1 MNKIDKRLH
10 FLLGKVKE
18 ECKKVKELSDYE
30 LKNKT
35 LEFKERLKNGE
46 TTDDL
51 LPEAFAVC
59 CEADYRVLG
68 MFPYDVQILGGI
80 ALHLCYLCEMNTGEG
95 KTLTATMPLYLNG
108 LTGKSSILVTAN
120 EYLAIRDAQ
129 EMGQV
134 YKFLGLSV
142 EAGVKRDTN
151 EKLDNDSKKDVY
163 AADIV
168 YTTHGSLGFD
178 YLLNN
183 LVQSK
188 EDRFMRDF
196 YYVIIDEADS
206 VLLDS
211 ASMPLVISGSPRV
224 QSNLYGI
231 TDFFVTTLVEDV
243 HYEIEDKKVWLTK
256 EGVEYVQRYFRIEN
270 LYGEENYDILRH
282 VVLALRA
289 HFLLEKDTDYV
300 VTDKGEVVLLDKSTG
315 RKMTGMKLR
324 GGSHQAIEE
333 KEHVE
338 LSDEQRSVASI
349 TYQNLFNLFPKMSG
363 MSGTIADG
371 KDELLEVYHKQVVV
385 IPPNKPLA
393 RIDLP
398 DQYFKTSEEQFDAV
412 IKETV
417 KRHKTGQP
425 VLLIA
430 SLISDTEMLS
440 KLLVQENI
448 EHSVLNANNAFWEAE
463 IIKEAGQKNVVTV
476 ATSMAGRGTDIR
488 LGPGVKELGGLCV
501 LGVGRMNNTRDERQ
515 SRGRAGRQGE
525 PGVSMF
531 YVSLEDDVCEILGD
545 DFMEK
550 YIEKDKYISKRR
562 IKKLVNKSQKIKEE
576 SSVFQRKNS
585 VDYDSV
591 MQRQKTIMYKI
602 RNDLLDGMNLDEDVL
617 KQIYVNN
624 INEFAKDHKKMDDFT
639 MYRYILDNLSYRLKN
654 ITTTSSSNKK
664 EYLKQYADL
673 AFSDK
678 KELLG
683 NRFSEYCRLC
693 TLKALD
699 DGWIEEVDYLQ
710 QLQAAISGRSTAQR
724 NLLYEYQREARL
736 SFRDMEKSIKKAMIR
751 NILLGEVSF
760 GKDNEMII
768 LYP

>member
-1 MNKIDKRLH
+1 MNKIDKKLH

-35 LEFKERLKNGE
+35 IEFKNRLSKGE

-68 MFPYDVQILGGI
+68 MFPFDVQILGGI
-80 ALHLCYLCEMNTGEG
+80 ALHLCYLAEMNTGEG

-120 EYLAIRDAQ
+120 EYLAIRDAE

-134 YKFLGLSV
+134 YEFLGLSV
-142 EAGVKRDTN
+142 KAGVTRDTN
-151 EKLDNDSKKDVY
+151 EHLNNDQKKEIY

-183 LVQSK
+183 LVHSK
-188 EDRFMRDF
+188 EDRFMREL

-231 TDFFVTTLVEDV
+231 TDFFVTTLVEDE
-243 HYEIEDKKVWLTK
+243 HYIVEDNKVWLTDK
-256 EGVEYVQRYFRIEN
+256 GIEYAQRYFRIEN
-270 LYGEENYDILRH
+270 LYSKENFDVLRH

-289 HFLLEKDTDYV
+289 HYLMDKDVDYV
-300 VTDKGEVVLLDKSTG
+300 VTDSGEIVLLDKSTG
-315 RKMTGMKLR
+315 RKMNGMKLR

-333 KEHVE
+333 KERLK
-338 LSDEQRSVASI
+338 LSQEQRSVASI

-385 IPPNKPLA
+385 IPPNKPMA
-393 RIDLP
+393 RKDLP
-398 DQYFKTSEEQFDAV
+398 DKYFKTSEEQFDAV
-412 IKETV
+412 IQETV
-417 KRHKTGQP
+417 RRHKTGQP

-463 IIKEAGQKNVVTV
+463 IIKEAGQRNVVTV

-488 LGPGVKELGGLCV
+488 LGSGVKELGGLCV
-501 LGVGRMNNTRDERQ
+501 LGIGRMNNTRDERQ
-515 SRGRAGRQGE
+515 ARGRAGRQGE
-525 PGVSMF
+525 PGVSIF
-531 YVSLEDDVCEILGD
+531 YTSLEDDVCEILGD
-545 DFMEK
+545 DFLEK
-550 YIEKDKYISKRR
+550 YIEKDKHISKRR
-562 IKKLVNKSQKIKEE
+562 IKKLINKSQKIKSE
-576 SSVFQRKNS
+576 SSVFQRKNA

-591 MQRQKTIMYKI
+591 MQRQRTIMYKT
-602 RNDLLDGMNLDEDVL
+602 RNDLLDGKSLDENYLLSICEDNIKDFVKSNKKL
-617 KQIYVNN
+617 DSYAVHRYV
-624 INEFAKDHKKMDDFT
+624 
-639 MYRYILDNLSYRLKN
+639 LDNLSYRLQEMDESTKN
-654 ITTTSSSNKK
+654 QKDYLIQYSKMAFNNKK
-664 EYLKQYADL
+664 K
-673 AFSDK
+673 S
-678 KELLG
+678 LG
-683 NRFSEYCRLC
+683 DRFSEYCRLC
-693 TLKALD
+693 TLRALD
-699 DGWIEEVDYLQ
+699 DGWVEEVDYLQ
-710 QLQAAISGRSTAQR
+710 QLQAAISGRSSAQR
-724 NLLYEYQREARL
+724 NLLFEYQREARI
-736 SFRDMEKSIKKAMIR
+736 SFEDMEKSIKKAMIR

>member
-35 LEFKERLKNGE
+35 NEFKRRLAEGE

-95 KTLTATMPLYLNG
+95 KTLTATMPMYLNG

-120 EYLAIRDAQ
+120 EYLAIRDAE

-142 EAGVKRDTN
+142 KAGVKRDTN

-163 AADIV
+163 DADIV
-168 YTTHGSLGFD
+168 YTTHGALGFD

-188 EDRFMRDF
+188 EDRFIRDF

-243 HYEIEDKKVWLTK
+243 HYELEDKKVWLTNK
-256 EGVEYVQRYFRIEN
+256 GIEYVQRYFRIEN
-270 LYGEENYDILRH
+270 LYSEENYDILRH

-300 VTDKGEVVLLDKSTG
+300 VTDKGEIVLLDKSTG
-315 RKMTGMKLR
+315 RKMNGMKLR

-333 KEHVE
+333 KEHLK
-338 LSDEQRSVASI
+338 LSQEQRSVASI

-363 MSGTIADG
+363 MSGTIKDG
-371 KDELLEVYHKQVVV
+371 KEELLEVYHKQVVV

-412 IKETV
+412 IQETV

-515 SRGRAGRQGE
+515 ARGRAGRQGE

-591 MQRQKTIMYKI
+591 MQRQKTIMYKT
-602 RNDLLDGMNLDEDVL
+602 RNDLLDGMSLDENVL

-624 INEFAKDHKKMDDFT
+624 INEFAKDHKKMDDKT
-639 MYRYILDNLSYRLKN
+639 MYRYILDNLAYRLKELSV
-654 ITTTSSSNKK
+654 SSANKK
-664 EYLKQYADL
+664 DYLKQYADM
-673 AFSDK
+673 AFKDK
-678 KELLG
+678 KQVLG

>member
-1 MNKIDKRLH
+1 MNKIDKKLH

-46 TTDDL
+46 TTDDI

-68 MFPYDVQILGGI
+68 MFPFDVQILGGI
-80 ALHLCYLCEMNTGEG
+80 ALHLCYLAEMNTGEG

-108 LTGKSSILVTAN
+108 LTGKSTILVTAN
-120 EYLAIRDAQ
+120 EYLAIRDAE

-134 YKFLGLSV
+134 YESLGLSV
-142 EAGVKRDTN
+142 KAGVTRDTN
-151 EKLDNDSKKDVY
+151 EKLDNDQKKEIY

-183 LVQSK
+183 LVHSK
-188 EDRFMRDF
+188 EDRFMREL

-231 TDFFVTTLVEDV
+231 TDFFVTTLVEDE
-243 HYEIEDKKVWLTK
+243 HYIVEDNKVWLTDK
-256 EGVEYVQRYFRIEN
+256 GIEYAQRYFRIEN
-270 LYGEENYDILRH
+270 LYSKENFDVLRH

-289 HFLLEKDTDYV
+289 HYLMDKDVDYV
-300 VTDKGEVVLLDKSTG
+300 VTDSGEIVLLDKSTG
-315 RKMTGMKLR
+315 RKMNGMKLR

-333 KEHVE
+333 KERLK
-338 LSDEQRSVASI
+338 LSQEQRSVASI

-385 IPPNKPLA
+385 IPPNKPMA
-393 RIDLP
+393 RKDLP
-398 DQYFKTSEEQFDAV
+398 DKYFKTSEEQFDAV

-417 KRHKTGQP
+417 KRHNTGQP

-488 LGPGVKELGGLCV
+488 LGSGVKELGGLCV
-501 LGVGRMNNTRDERQ
+501 LGIGRMNNTRDERQ
-515 SRGRAGRQGE
+515 ARGRAGRQGE
-525 PGVSMF
+525 PGVSIF
-531 YVSLEDDVCEILGD
+531 YTSLEDDVCEILGD
-545 DFMEK
+545 DFLEK
-550 YIEKDKYISKRR
+550 YIEKDKHISKRR
-562 IKKLVNKSQKIKEE
+562 IKKLINKSQKIKSE
-576 SSVFQRKNS
+576 SSVFQRKNA

-591 MQRQKTIMYKI
+591 MQRQRTIMYKT
-602 RNDLLDGMNLDEDVL
+602 RNDLLDGKSLDENYLLSICEDNIKNFVKSNKKL
-617 KQIYVNN
+617 DSYAVHRYV
-624 INEFAKDHKKMDDFT
+624 
-639 MYRYILDNLSYRLKN
+639 LDNLSYRLQEMDESTKN
-654 ITTTSSSNKK
+654 QKDYLIQYSKMAFNTKK
-664 EYLKQYADL
+664 K
-673 AFSDK
+673 S
-678 KELLG
+678 LG
-683 NRFSEYCRLC
+683 DRFSEYCRLC
-693 TLKALD
+693 TLRALD
-699 DGWIEEVDYLQ
+699 DGWVEEVDYLQ
-710 QLQAAISGRSTAQR
+710 QLQAAISGRSSAQR
-724 NLLYEYQREARL
+724 NLLFEYQREARI
-736 SFRDMEKSIKKAMIR
+736 SFEDMEKSIKKAMIR

>member
-1 MNKIDKRLH
+1 MNKIDKKLH

-18 ECKKVKELSDYE
+18 ECKKVKNLSDYE
-30 LKNKT
+30 LQNKT
-35 LEFKERLKNGE
+35 VEFKERLKNGG
-46 TTDDL
+46 TTEDI

-68 MFPYDVQILGGI
+68 MFPFDVQILGGI
-80 ALHLCYLCEMNTGEG
+80 ALHLCFLAEMNTGEG

-108 LTGKSSILVTAN
+108 LTGKSTILVTAN

-134 YKFLGLSV
+134 YEFLGLSV
-142 EAGVKRDTN
+142 KAGVTRDTN
-151 EKLDNDSKKDVY
+151 EHLNNDQKKEIY

-183 LVQSK
+183 LVHSK
-188 EDRFMRDF
+188 EDRFMREL

-231 TDFFVTTLVEDV
+231 TDFFVTTLVEDE
-243 HYEIEDKKVWLTK
+243 HYIVEDNKVWLTDK
-256 EGVEYVQRYFRIEN
+256 GIEYAQRYFRIEN
-270 LYGEENYDILRH
+270 LYSKENFDVLRH

-289 HFLLEKDTDYV
+289 HYLMDKDVDYV
-300 VTDKGEVVLLDKSTG
+300 VTDEGEIVLLDKSTG
-315 RKMTGMKLR
+315 RKMNGMKLR

-333 KEHVE
+333 KERLK
-338 LSDEQRSVASI
+338 LSQEQRSVASI

-371 KDELLEVYHKQVVV
+371 KDELLEVYNKRVVV
-385 IPPNKPLA
+385 IPPRKPLA
-393 RIDLP
+393 RKDLP

-412 IKETV
+412 IQETV
-417 KRHKTGQP
+417 RRHKTGQP

-463 IIKEAGQKNVVTV
+463 IIKEAGQRNVVTV
-476 ATSMAGRGTDIR
+476 ATSMAGRGTDIH

-515 SRGRAGRQGE
+515 ARGRAGRQGE
-525 PGVSMF
+525 PGVSIF
-531 YVSLEDDVCEILGD
+531 YTSLEDDVCEILGD
-545 DFMEK
+545 EFLEK
-550 YIEKDKYISKRR
+550 YVEKDKHISKHR
-562 IKKLVNKSQKIKEE
+562 IKKLINKSQKIKSE
-576 SSVFQRKNS
+576 SSVFQRKNA

-591 MQRQKTIMYKI
+591 MQRQRTIMYKT
-602 RNDLLDGMNLDEDVL
+602 RNDLLDGKSLDENYLLSICEDNIKDFVKL
-617 KQIYVNN
+617 NKKLDSYGVHRYV
-624 INEFAKDHKKMDDFT
+624 
-639 MYRYILDNLSYRLKN
+639 LDNLSYRLQEMDESAKN
-654 ITTTSSSNKK
+654 QK
-664 EYLKQYADL
+664 EYLIQYSKM
-673 AFSDK
+673 AFNNK
-678 KELLG
+678 KKSLG
-683 NRFSEYCRLC
+683 DRFSEYCRLC

-710 QLQAAISGRSTAQR
+710 QLQAAISGRSSAQR
-724 NLLYEYQREARL
+724 NLLFEYQREARI
-736 SFRDMEKSIKKAMIR
+736 SFEDMEKSIKKDMIR

>member
-1 MNKIDKRLH
+1 MNKIDKKLH

-18 ECKKVKELSDYE
+18 ECKKVKNLSDYE
-30 LKNKT
+30 LQNKT
-35 LEFKERLKNGE
+35 VEFKERLKNGE
-46 TTDDL
+46 TTDDI

-68 MFPYDVQILGGI
+68 MFPFDVQILGGI
-80 ALHLCYLCEMNTGEG
+80 ALHLCYLAEMNTGEG

-108 LTGKSSILVTAN
+108 LTGKSTILVTAN
-120 EYLAIRDAQ
+120 EYLAIRDAE

-134 YKFLGLSV
+134 YEFLGLSV
-142 EAGVKRDTN
+142 KAGVTRDTN
-151 EKLDNDSKKDVY
+151 EKLDNDQKKEIY

-183 LVQSK
+183 LVHSK
-188 EDRFMRDF
+188 EERFMREL

-231 TDFFVTTLVEDV
+231 TDFFVTTLVEDE
-243 HYEIEDKKVWLTK
+243 HYIVEDNKVWLTDK
-256 EGVEYVQRYFRIEN
+256 GIEYAQRYFRIEN
-270 LYGEENYDILRH
+270 LYSKENFDVLRH

-289 HFLLEKDTDYV
+289 HYLMDKDVDYV
-300 VTDKGEVVLLDKSTG
+300 VTDSGEIVLLDKSTG
-315 RKMTGMKLR
+315 RKMNGMKLR

-333 KEHVE
+333 KERLK
-338 LSDEQRSVASI
+338 LSQEQRSVASI

-371 KDELLEVYHKQVVV
+371 KDELLEVYNKRVV
-385 IPPNKPLA
+385 IIPPRKPLA
-393 RIDLP
+393 RKDLP
-398 DQYFKTSEEQFDAV
+398 DKYFKTSEEQFDAV

-417 KRHKTGQP
+417 KRHNTGQP

-463 IIKEAGQKNVVTV
+463 IIKEAGQRNVVTV

-488 LGPGVKELGGLCV
+488 LGSGVKELGGLCV
-501 LGVGRMNNTRDERQ
+501 LGIGRMNNTRDERQ
-515 SRGRAGRQGE
+515 ARGRAGRQGE
-525 PGVSMF
+525 PGVSIF
-531 YVSLEDDVCEILGD
+531 YTSLEDDVCEILGD
-545 DFMEK
+545 DFLEK
-550 YIEKDKYISKRR
+550 YVEKDKYISKRR
-562 IKKLVNKSQKIKEE
+562 IKKLINKSQKIKSE
-576 SSVFQRKNS
+576 SSVFQRKNA

-591 MQRQKTIMYKI
+591 MQRQRTIMYKT
-602 RNDLLDGMNLDEDVL
+602 RNDLLDGKSLDENYLLSICEDNIKDFVKSNKKL
-617 KQIYVNN
+617 DSYGVHRYV
-624 INEFAKDHKKMDDFT
+624 
-639 MYRYILDNLSYRLKN
+639 LDNLSYRLQEMNESTKN
-654 ITTTSSSNKK
+654 QK
-664 EYLKQYADL
+664 EYLIQYSKM
-673 AFSDK
+673 AFMNK
-678 KELLG
+678 KKVIG
-683 NRFSEYCRLC
+683 DRFSEYCRLC

-710 QLQAAISGRSTAQR
+710 QLQAAISGRSSAQR
-724 NLLYEYQREARL
+724 NLLFEYQREARI
-736 SFRDMEKSIKKAMIR
+736 SFEDMEKSIKKAMIR

>member
-95 KTLTATMPLYLNG
+95 KTLTATMPMYLNG

-120 EYLAIRDAQ
+120 EYLAIRDAE

-163 AADIV
+163 NADIV

-363 MSGTIADG
+363 MSGTIKDG

-515 SRGRAGRQGE
+515 ARGRAGRQGE
-525 PGVSMF
+525 PGISMF
-531 YVSLEDDVCEILGD
+531 YVSLEDDVCEILGE
-545 DFMEK
+545 DFLDK

-591 MQRQKTIMYKI
+591 MQRQKTIMYKT
-602 RNDLLDGMNLDEDVL
+602 RNDLLDGMSLDENVL

-624 INEFAKDHKKMDDFT
+624 INEFAKDHKKMDDKT
-639 MYRYILDNLSYRLKN
+639 MYRYILDNLSYRLKELSV
-654 ITTTSSSNKK
+654 SSANKK
-664 EYLKQYADL
+664 DYLKQYADM
-673 AFSDK
+673 AFKDK
-678 KELLG
+678 KQVLG

>member
-18 ECKKVKELSDYE
+18 ECKKVKNLSDYE

-35 LEFKERLKNGE
+35 NEFKRRLSAGE
-46 TTDDL
+46 TTEDI

-95 KTLTATMPLYLNG
+95 KTLTATMSLYLNG

-120 EYLAIRDAQ
+120 EYLAIRDAE

-134 YKFLGLSV
+134 YEFLGLSV
-142 EAGVKRDTN
+142 KAGVTRDTN
-151 EKLDNDSKKDVY
+151 EHLNNDQKKEIY

-183 LVQSK
+183 LVHSK
-188 EDRFMRDF
+188 EDRFMREL

-231 TDFFVTTLVEDV
+231 TDFFVTTLVEDE
-243 HYEIEDKKVWLTK
+243 HYIVEDNKVWLTDK
-256 EGVEYVQRYFRIEN
+256 GIEYAQRYFRIEN
-270 LYGEENYDILRH
+270 LYSKENFDVLRH

-289 HFLLEKDTDYV
+289 HYLMDKDVDYV
-300 VTDKGEVVLLDKSTG
+300 VTDSGEIVLLDKSTG
-315 RKMTGMKLR
+315 RKMNGMKLR

-333 KEHVE
+333 KERLK
-338 LSDEQRSVASI
+338 LSQEQRSVASI

-385 IPPNKPLA
+385 IPPNKPMA
-393 RIDLP
+393 RKDLP
-398 DQYFKTSEEQFDAV
+398 DKYFKTSEEQFDAV

-417 KRHKTGQP
+417 KRHNTGQP

-488 LGPGVKELGGLCV
+488 LGSGVKELGGLCV
-501 LGVGRMNNTRDERQ
+501 LGIGRMNNTRDERQ
-515 SRGRAGRQGE
+515 ARGRAGRQGE
-525 PGVSMF
+525 PGVSIF
-531 YVSLEDDVCEILGD
+531 YTSLEDDVCEILGD
-545 DFMEK
+545 DFLEK
-550 YIEKDKYISKRR
+550 YIEKDKHISKRR
-562 IKKLVNKSQKIKEE
+562 IKKLINKSQNIKSE
-576 SSVFQRKNS
+576 SSVFQRKNA

-591 MQRQKTIMYKI
+591 MQRQRTIMYKT
-602 RNDLLDGMNLDEDVL
+602 RNDLLDGKSLDENYLLSICED
-617 KQIYVNN
+617 N
-624 INEFAKDHKKMDDFT
+624 IKDFVKSNKKLDS
-639 MYRYILDNLSYRLKN
+639 YAVHRYALDNLSYRLQEMDESTKN
-654 ITTTSSSNKK
+654 QKDYLIQYSKMAFNNKK
-664 EYLKQYADL
+664 KSIGD
-673 AFSDK
+673 
-678 KELLG
+678 
-683 NRFSEYCRLC
+683 RFSEYCRLC
-693 TLKALD
+693 TLRALD
-699 DGWIEEVDYLQ
+699 DGWVEEVDYLQ
-710 QLQAAISGRSTAQR
+710 QLQAAISGRSSAQR
-724 NLLYEYQREARL
+724 NLLFEYQREARI
-736 SFRDMEKSIKKAMIR
+736 SFEDMEKSIKKAMIR

>member
-1 MNKIDKRLH
+1 MNKIDKKLH

-18 ECKKVKELSDYE
+18 ECKKIKNLSDYE

-35 LEFKERLKNGE
+35 NEFKRRLADGE
-46 TTDDL
+46 TTEDI

-80 ALHLCYLCEMNTGEG
+80 ALHLCYLAEMNTGEG

-108 LTGKSSILVTAN
+108 LTGKSTILVTAN
-120 EYLAIRDAQ
+120 EYLAIRDAE

-134 YKFLGLSV
+134 YEFLGLSV
-142 EAGVKRDTN
+142 KAGVTRDTN
-151 EKLDNDSKKDVY
+151 EHLNNDQKKEIY

-183 LVQSK
+183 LVHSK
-188 EDRFMRDF
+188 EDRFMREL

-231 TDFFVTTLVEDV
+231 TDFFVTTLVEDE
-243 HYEIEDKKVWLTK
+243 HYIVEDNKVWLTDK
-256 EGVEYVQRYFRIEN
+256 GIEYAQRYFRIEN
-270 LYGEENYDILRH
+270 LYSKENFDVLRH

-289 HFLLEKDTDYV
+289 HYLMDKDVDYV
-300 VTDKGEVVLLDKSTG
+300 VTDSGEIVLLDKSTG
-315 RKMTGMKLR
+315 RKMNGMKLR

-333 KEHVE
+333 KERLK
-338 LSDEQRSVASI
+338 LSQEQRSVASI

-385 IPPNKPLA
+385 IPPNKPMA
-393 RIDLP
+393 RKNLP
-398 DQYFKTSEEQFDAV
+398 DKYFKTSEEQFDAV

-417 KRHKTGQP
+417 KRHNTGQP

-488 LGPGVKELGGLCV
+488 LGSGVKELGGLCV
-501 LGVGRMNNTRDERQ
+501 LGIGRMNNTRDERQ
-515 SRGRAGRQGE
+515 ARGRAGRQGE
-525 PGVSMF
+525 PGVSIF
-531 YVSLEDDVCEILGD
+531 YTSLEDDVCEILGD
-545 DFMEK
+545 DFLEK
-550 YIEKDKYISKRR
+550 YIEKDKHISKRR
-562 IKKLVNKSQKIKEE
+562 IKKLINKSQKIKSE
-576 SSVFQRKNS
+576 SSVFQRKNA

-591 MQRQKTIMYKI
+591 MQRQRTIMYKT
-602 RNDLLDGMNLDEDVL
+602 RNDLLDGKSLDENFLLSICEDNIKDFMKSNKKLDSYGVHR
-617 KQIYVNN
+617 YV
-624 INEFAKDHKKMDDFT
+624 
-639 MYRYILDNLSYRLKN
+639 LDNLSYRLQEMDESTKN
-654 ITTTSSSNKK
+654 QKDYLIQYSKMAFNNKK
-664 EYLKQYADL
+664 K
-673 AFSDK
+673 S
-678 KELLG
+678 LG
-683 NRFSEYCRLC
+683 DRFSEYCRLC

-710 QLQAAISGRSTAQR
+710 QLQAAISGRSSAQR
-724 NLLYEYQREARL
+724 NLLFEYQREARI
-736 SFRDMEKSIKKAMIR
+736 SFEDMEKSIKKAMIR

>member
-1 MNKIDKRLH
+1 MNKIDKKLH
-10 FLLGKVKE
+10 FFLGKVKE
-18 ECKKVKELSDYE
+18 ECKKIKNLSDYE

-35 LEFKERLKNGE
+35 NEFKRRLSAGE
-46 TTDDL
+46 TTEDI

-68 MFPYDVQILGGI
+68 MFPFDVQILGGI
-80 ALHLCYLCEMNTGEG
+80 ALHLCYLAEMNTGEG

-120 EYLAIRDAQ
+120 EYLAIRDAE
-129 EMGQV
+129 EMGKV
-134 YKFLGLSV
+134 YEFLGLSV
-142 EAGVKRDTN
+142 KAGVTRDTN
-151 EKLDNDSKKDVY
+151 EHLNNDQKKEIY

-183 LVQSK
+183 LVHSK
-188 EDRFMRDF
+188 EDRFMREL

-231 TDFFVTTLVEDV
+231 TDFFVTTLVEDE
-243 HYEIEDKKVWLTK
+243 HYIVEDNKGWLTDK
-256 EGVEYVQRYFRIEN
+256 GIEYAQRYFRIEN
-270 LYGEENYDILRH
+270 LYSKENFDVLRH

-289 HFLLEKDTDYV
+289 HYLMDKDVDYV
-300 VTDKGEVVLLDKSTG
+300 VTDSGEIVLLDKSTG
-315 RKMTGMKLR
+315 RKMNGMKLR

-333 KEHVE
+333 KERLK
-338 LSDEQRSVASI
+338 LSQEQRSVASI

-385 IPPNKPLA
+385 IPPNKPMA
-393 RIDLP
+393 RKDLP
-398 DQYFKTSEEQFDAV
+398 DKYFKTSEEQFDAV

-488 LGPGVKELGGLCV
+488 LGSGVKELGGLCV
-501 LGVGRMNNTRDERQ
+501 LGIGRMNNTRDERQ
-515 SRGRAGRQGE
+515 ARGRAGRQGE
-525 PGVSMF
+525 PGVSIF
-531 YVSLEDDVCEILGD
+531 YTSLEDDVCEILGD
-545 DFMEK
+545 DFLEK
-550 YIEKDKYISKRR
+550 YIEKDKHISKRR
-562 IKKLVNKSQKIKEE
+562 IKKLINKSQKIKSE
-576 SSVFQRKNS
+576 SSVFQRKNA

-591 MQRQKTIMYKI
+591 MQRQRTIMYKT
-602 RNDLLDGMNLDEDVL
+602 RNDLLDGKSLDENYLLSICEDNIKDFVKSNKKL
-617 KQIYVNN
+617 DSYGVHRYV
-624 INEFAKDHKKMDDFT
+624 
-639 MYRYILDNLSYRLKN
+639 LDNLSYRLQEMDESTKN
-654 ITTTSSSNKK
+654 QKDYLIQYSKMAFNNKK
-664 EYLKQYADL
+664 KSIGD
-673 AFSDK
+673 
-678 KELLG
+678 
-683 NRFSEYCRLC
+683 RFSEYCRLC
-693 TLKALD
+693 TLRALD
-699 DGWIEEVDYLQ
+699 DGWVEEVDYLQ
-710 QLQAAISGRSTAQR
+710 QLQAAISGRSSAQR
-724 NLLYEYQREARL
+724 NLLFEYQREARI
-736 SFRDMEKSIKKAMIR
+736 SFEDMEKSIKKAMIR

>member
-1 MNKIDKRLH
+1 MNKIDKKLH
-10 FLLGKVKE
+10 FLLDKVKE
-18 ECKKVKELSDYE
+18 ECKKVKNLSDYE

-35 LEFKERLKNGE
+35 VEFKERLKNGE
-46 TTDDL
+46 TTDDI

-80 ALHLCYLCEMNTGEG
+80 ALHLCYLAEMNTGEG

-120 EYLAIRDAQ
+120 EYLAIRDAE

-134 YKFLGLSV
+134 YEFLGLSV
-142 EAGVKRDTN
+142 KAGVTRDTN
-151 EKLDNDSKKDVY
+151 EHLNNDQKKEIY

-183 LVQSK
+183 LVHSK
-188 EDRFMRDF
+188 EDRFMREL

-231 TDFFVTTLVEDV
+231 TDFFVTTLVEDE
-243 HYEIEDKKVWLTK
+243 HYIVEDNKVWLTDK
-256 EGVEYVQRYFRIEN
+256 GIEYAQRYFRIEN
-270 LYGEENYDILRH
+270 LYSKENFDVLRH

-289 HFLLEKDTDYV
+289 HYLMDKDVDYV
-300 VTDKGEVVLLDKSTG
+300 VTDSGEIVLLDKSTG
-315 RKMTGMKLR
+315 RKMNGMKLR

-333 KEHVE
+333 KERLK
-338 LSDEQRSVASI
+338 LSQEQRSVASI

-385 IPPNKPLA
+385 IPPNKPMA
-393 RIDLP
+393 RKDLP
-398 DQYFKTSEEQFDAV
+398 DKYFKTSEEQFDAV

-476 ATSMAGRGTDIR
+476 ATSMAGRGTDIC
-488 LGPGVKELGGLCV
+488 LGSGVKELGGLCV
-501 LGVGRMNNTRDERQ
+501 LGIGRMNNTRDERQ
-515 SRGRAGRQGE
+515 ARGRAGRQGE
-525 PGVSMF
+525 PGVSIF
-531 YVSLEDDVCEILGD
+531 YTSLEDDVCEILGD
-545 DFMEK
+545 DFLEK
-550 YIEKDKYISKRR
+550 YIEKDKHISKRR
-562 IKKLVNKSQKIKEE
+562 IKKLINKSQKIKSE
-576 SSVFQRKNS
+576 SSVFQRKNA

-591 MQRQKTIMYKI
+591 MQRQRTIMYKT
-602 RNDLLDGMNLDEDVL
+602 RNDLLDGKSLDENYLLSICEDNIKDFVKSNKKL
-617 KQIYVNN
+617 DSYGVHRYV
-624 INEFAKDHKKMDDFT
+624 
-639 MYRYILDNLSYRLKN
+639 LDNLSYRLQEMDESTKN
-654 ITTTSSSNKK
+654 QKDYLIQYSKMAFNTKK
-664 EYLKQYADL
+664 K
-673 AFSDK
+673 S
-678 KELLG
+678 LG
-683 NRFSEYCRLC
+683 DRFSEYCRLC
-693 TLKALD
+693 TLRALD
-699 DGWIEEVDYLQ
+699 DGWVEEVDYLQ
-710 QLQAAISGRSTAQR
+710 QLQAAISGRSSAQR
-724 NLLYEYQREARL
+724 NLLFEYQREARI
-736 SFRDMEKSIKKAMIR
+736 SFEDMEKSIKKAMIR

>member
-18 ECKKVKELSDYE
+18 ECTKVKELSDYE

-35 LEFKERLKNGE
+35 NEFKRRLAEGE

-95 KTLTATMPLYLNG
+95 KSLTATMPLYLNG

-120 EYLAIRDAQ
+120 EYLAIRDAE

-134 YKFLGLSV
+134 YEFLGLSV
-142 EAGVKRDTN
+142 KAGVTRDTN
-151 EKLDNDSKKDVY
+151 EHLNNDQKKEIY

-183 LVQSK
+183 LVHSK
-188 EDRFMRDF
+188 EDRFMREL

-231 TDFFVTTLVEDV
+231 TDFFVTTLVEDE
-243 HYEIEDKKVWLTK
+243 HYIVEDNKVWLTDK
-256 EGVEYVQRYFRIEN
+256 GIEYAQRYFRIEN
-270 LYGEENYDILRH
+270 LYSKENFDVLRH

-289 HFLLEKDTDYV
+289 HYLMDKDVDYV
-300 VTDKGEVVLLDKSTG
+300 VTDSGEIVLLDKSTG
-315 RKMTGMKLR
+315 RKMNGMKLR

-333 KEHVE
+333 KERLK
-338 LSDEQRSVASI
+338 LSQEQRSVASI

-385 IPPNKPLA
+385 IPPNKPMA
-393 RIDLP
+393 RKDLP
-398 DQYFKTSEEQFDAV
+398 DKYFKTSEEQFDAV

-417 KRHKTGQP
+417 KRHNTGQP

-488 LGPGVKELGGLCV
+488 LGSGVKELGGLCV
-501 LGVGRMNNTRDERQ
+501 LGIGRMNNTRDERQ
-515 SRGRAGRQGE
+515 ARGRAGRQGE
-525 PGVSMF
+525 PGVSIF
-531 YVSLEDDVCEILGD
+531 YTSLEDDVCEILGD
-545 DFMEK
+545 DFLEK
-550 YIEKDKYISKRR
+550 YIEKDKHISKRR
-562 IKKLVNKSQKIKEE
+562 IKKLINKSQKIKSE
-576 SSVFQRKNS
+576 SSVFQRKNA

-591 MQRQKTIMYKI
+591 MQRQRTIMYKT
-602 RNDLLDGMNLDEDVL
+602 RNDLLDGKSLDENYLLSICEDNIKDFVKSNKKL
-617 KQIYVNN
+617 DSYAVHRYV
-624 INEFAKDHKKMDDFT
+624 
-639 MYRYILDNLSYRLKN
+639 LDNLSYRLQEMDESTKN
-654 ITTTSSSNKK
+654 QKDYLIQYSKMAFNNKK
-664 EYLKQYADL
+664 KSIGD
-673 AFSDK
+673 
-678 KELLG
+678 
-683 NRFSEYCRLC
+683 RFSEYCRLC
-693 TLKALD
+693 TLRALD

-710 QLQAAISGRSTAQR
+710 QLQAAISGRSSAQR
-724 NLLYEYQREARL
+724 NLLFEYQREARI
-736 SFRDMEKSIKKAMIR
+736 SFEDMEKSIKKAMIR

>member
-35 LEFKERLKNGE
+35 LEFKERLHNGE

-120 EYLAIRDAQ
+120 EYLAIRDAE

-300 VTDKGEVVLLDKSTG
+300 VTDNGEVVLLDRSTG
-315 RKMTGMKLR
+315 RKMTGMNLR

-333 KEHVE
+333 KEHLK
-338 LSDEQRSVASI
+338 LSQEQRSVASI

-501 LGVGRMNNTRDERQ
+501 LGIGRMNNTRDERQ
-515 SRGRAGRQGE
+515 ARGRAGRQGE
-525 PGVSMF
+525 PGVSIF
-531 YVSLEDDVCEILGD
+531 YTSLEDDVCEILGE
-545 DFMEK
+545 DFLDK
-550 YIEKDKYISKRR
+550 YIEKDKYISKRK

-591 MQRQKTIMYKI
+591 MQRQKTIMYKT
-602 RNDLLDGMNLDEDVL
+602 RNDLLDGMSLDENVL

-624 INEFAKDHKKMDDFT
+624 INEFTKDHKKMDDKT
-639 MYRYILDNLSYRLKN
+639 MYRYILDNLSYRLKELS
-654 ITTTSSSNKK
+654 ISSANKK
-664 EYLKQYADL
+664 DYLKQYADM
-673 AFSDK
+673 AFKDK
-678 KELLG
+678 KQVLG

>member
-18 ECKKVKELSDYE
+18 ECTKVKELSDYE

-35 LEFKERLKNGE
+35 NEFKRRLSAGE
-46 TTDDL
+46 TTEDI

-68 MFPYDVQILGGI
+68 MFPFDVQILGGI
-80 ALHLCYLCEMNTGEG
+80 ALHLCYLAEMNTGEG

-108 LTGKSSILVTAN
+108 LTGKSTILVTAN

-134 YKFLGLSV
+134 YEFLGLSV
-142 EAGVKRDTN
+142 KAGVTRDTN
-151 EKLDNDSKKDVY
+151 EHLNNDQKKEIY

-183 LVQSK
+183 LVHSK
-188 EDRFMRDF
+188 EDRFMREL

-231 TDFFVTTLVEDV
+231 TDFFVTTLVEDE
-243 HYEIEDKKVWLTK
+243 HYIVEDNKVWLTDK
-256 EGVEYVQRYFRIEN
+256 GIEYAQRYFRIEN
-270 LYGEENYDILRH
+270 LYSKENFDVLRH

-289 HFLLEKDTDYV
+289 HYLMDKDVDYV
-300 VTDKGEVVLLDKSTG
+300 VTDSGEIVLLDKSTG
-315 RKMTGMKLR
+315 RKMNGMKLR

-333 KEHVE
+333 KERLK
-338 LSDEQRSVASI
+338 LSQEQRSVASI

-385 IPPNKPLA
+385 IPPNKPMA
-393 RIDLP
+393 RKDLP
-398 DQYFKTSEEQFDAV
+398 DKYFKTSEEQFDAV

-488 LGPGVKELGGLCV
+488 LGSGVKELGGLCV
-501 LGVGRMNNTRDERQ
+501 LGIGRMNNTRDERQ
-515 SRGRAGRQGE
+515 ARGRAGRQGE
-525 PGVSMF
+525 PGVSIF
-531 YVSLEDDVCEILGD
+531 YTSLEDDVCEILGD
-545 DFMEK
+545 DFLEK
-550 YIEKDKYISKRR
+550 YIEKDKHLSKRR
-562 IKKLVNKSQKIKEE
+562 IKKLINKSQKIKSE
-576 SSVFQRKNS
+576 SSVFQRKNA

-591 MQRQKTIMYKI
+591 MQRQRTIMYKT
-602 RNDLLDGMNLDEDVL
+602 RNDLLDGKSLDENYLLSICEDNIKDFVKSNKKL
-617 KQIYVNN
+617 DSYAVHRYV
-624 INEFAKDHKKMDDFT
+624 
-639 MYRYILDNLSYRLKN
+639 LDNLSYRLQEMDESTKN
-654 ITTTSSSNKK
+654 QKDYLIQYSKMAFNTKK
-664 EYLKQYADL
+664 K
-673 AFSDK
+673 S
-678 KELLG
+678 LG
-683 NRFSEYCRLC
+683 DRFSEYCRLC
-693 TLKALD
+693 TLRALD
-699 DGWIEEVDYLQ
+699 DGWVEEVDYLQ
-710 QLQAAISGRSTAQR
+710 QLQAAISGRSSAQR
-724 NLLYEYQREARL
+724 NLLFEYQREARI
-736 SFRDMEKSIKKAMIR
+736 SFEDMEKSIKKAMIR

>member
-1 MNKIDKRLH
+1 MNKIDKKLH

-46 TTDDL
+46 TTDDI

-80 ALHLCYLCEMNTGEG
+80 ALHLCYLAEMNTGEG

-120 EYLAIRDAQ
+120 EYLAIRDAE
-129 EMGQV
+129 EMGKV
-134 YKFLGLSV
+134 YEFLGLSV
-142 EAGVKRDTN
+142 KAGVTRDTN
-151 EKLDNDSKKDVY
+151 EHLNNDQKKEIY

-183 LVQSK
+183 LVHSK
-188 EDRFMRDF
+188 EDRFMREL

-231 TDFFVTTLVEDV
+231 TDFFVTTLVEDE
-243 HYEIEDKKVWLTK
+243 HYIVEDNKVWLTDK
-256 EGVEYVQRYFRIEN
+256 GIEYAQRYFRIEN
-270 LYGEENYDILRH
+270 LYSKENFDVLRH

-289 HFLLEKDTDYV
+289 HYLMDKDVDYV
-300 VTDKGEVVLLDKSTG
+300 VTDSGEIVLLDKSTG
-315 RKMTGMKLR
+315 RKMNGMKLR

-333 KEHVE
+333 KERLK
-338 LSDEQRSVASI
+338 LSQEQRSVASI

-412 IKETV
+412 IQETV

-488 LGPGVKELGGLCV
+488 LGSGVKELGGLCV
-501 LGVGRMNNTRDERQ
+501 LGIGRMNNTRDERQ
-515 SRGRAGRQGE
+515 ARGRAGRQGE
-525 PGVSMF
+525 PGVSIF
-531 YVSLEDDVCEILGD
+531 YTSLEDDVCEILGD
-545 DFMEK
+545 DFLEK
-550 YIEKDKYISKRR
+550 YIEKDKHISKRR
-562 IKKLVNKSQKIKEE
+562 IKKLINKSQKIKSE
-576 SSVFQRKNS
+576 SSVFQRKNA

-591 MQRQKTIMYKI
+591 MQRQRTIMYKT
-602 RNDLLDGMNLDEDVL
+602 RNDLLDGKSLDENYLLSICEDNIKDFVKSNKKL
-617 KQIYVNN
+617 DSYGVHRYV
-624 INEFAKDHKKMDDFT
+624 
-639 MYRYILDNLSYRLKN
+639 LDNLSYRLQEMDESTKN
-654 ITTTSSSNKK
+654 QKDYLIQYSKMAFNNKK
-664 EYLKQYADL
+664 
-673 AFSDK
+673 
-678 KELLG
+678 
-683 NRFSEYCRLC
+683 
-693 TLKALD
+693 
-699 DGWIEEVDYLQ
+699 
-710 QLQAAISGRSTAQR
+710 
-724 NLLYEYQREARL
+724 
-736 SFRDMEKSIKKAMIR
+736 KSI
-751 NILLGEVSF
+751 GQCH
-760 GKDNEMII
+760 
-768 LYP
+768 

>member
-35 LEFKERLKNGE
+35 NEFKRRLAEGE

-120 EYLAIRDAQ
+120 EYLAIRDAE
-129 EMGQV
+129 EMGKV
-134 YKFLGLSV
+134 YEFLGLSV
-142 EAGVKRDTN
+142 KAGVTRDTN
-151 EKLDNDSKKDVY
+151 EHLNNDQKKEIY

-183 LVQSK
+183 LVHSK
-188 EDRFMRDF
+188 EDRFMREL

-231 TDFFVTTLVEDV
+231 TDFFVTTLVEDE
-243 HYEIEDKKVWLTK
+243 HYIVEDNKVWLTDK
-256 EGVEYVQRYFRIEN
+256 GIEYAQRYFRIDSLYSKEN
-270 LYGEENYDILRH
+270 FDVLRH

-289 HFLLEKDTDYV
+289 HYLMDKDVDYV
-300 VTDKGEVVLLDKSTG
+300 VTDSGEIVLLDKSTG
-315 RKMTGMKLR
+315 RKMNGMKLR

-333 KEHVE
+333 KERLK
-338 LSDEQRSVASI
+338 LSQEQRSVASI

-385 IPPNKPLA
+385 IPPNKPMA
-393 RIDLP
+393 RKDLP
-398 DQYFKTSEEQFDAV
+398 DKYFKTSEEQFDAV

-417 KRHKTGQP
+417 KRHNTGQP

-488 LGPGVKELGGLCV
+488 LGSGVKELGGLCV
-501 LGVGRMNNTRDERQ
+501 LGIGRMNNTRDERQ
-515 SRGRAGRQGE
+515 ARGRAGRQGE
-525 PGVSMF
+525 PGVSIF
-531 YVSLEDDVCEILGD
+531 YTSLEDDVCEILGD
-545 DFMEK
+545 DFLEK
-550 YIEKDKYISKRR
+550 YIEKDKHISKRR
-562 IKKLVNKSQKIKEE
+562 IKKLINKSQKIKSE
-576 SSVFQRKNS
+576 SSVFQRKNA

-591 MQRQKTIMYKI
+591 MQRQRTIMYKT
-602 RNDLLDGMNLDEDVL
+602 RNDLLDGKSLDENYLLSICEDNIKDFVKSNKKL
-617 KQIYVNN
+617 DSYAVHRYV
-624 INEFAKDHKKMDDFT
+624 
-639 MYRYILDNLSYRLKN
+639 LDNLSYRLQKMDESTKN
-654 ITTTSSSNKK
+654 QKDYLIQYSKMAFNNKK
-664 EYLKQYADL
+664 KSIGD
-673 AFSDK
+673 
-678 KELLG
+678 
-683 NRFSEYCRLC
+683 RFSEYCRLC
-693 TLKALD
+693 TLRALD
-699 DGWIEEVDYLQ
+699 DGWVEEVDYLQ
-710 QLQAAISGRSTAQR
+710 QLQAAISGRSSAQR
-724 NLLYEYQREARL
+724 NLLFEYQREARI
-736 SFRDMEKSIKKAMIR
+736 SFEDMEKSIKKAMIR

>member
-1 MNKIDKRLH
+1 MNKIDKKLH

-35 LEFKERLKNGE
+35 IEFKNRLSKGE

-68 MFPYDVQILGGI
+68 MFPFDVQILGGI
-80 ALHLCYLCEMNTGEG
+80 ALHLCYLAEMNTGEG

-108 LTGKSSILVTAN
+108 LTGKSTILVTAN

-134 YKFLGLSV
+134 YEFLGLSV
-142 EAGVKRDTN
+142 KAGVTRDTN
-151 EKLDNDSKKDVY
+151 EKLDNDQKKEIY

-183 LVQSK
+183 LVHSK
-188 EDRFMRDF
+188 EDRFMREL

-231 TDFFVTTLVEDV
+231 TDFFVTTLVEDE
-243 HYEIEDKKVWLTK
+243 HYIVEDNKVWLTDK
-256 EGVEYVQRYFRIEN
+256 GIEYAQRYFRIEN
-270 LYGEENYDILRH
+270 LYSKENFDALRH

-289 HFLLEKDTDYV
+289 HYLMDKDVDYV
-300 VTDKGEVVLLDKSTG
+300 VTDSGEIVLLDKSTG
-315 RKMTGMKLR
+315 RKMNGMKLR

-333 KEHVE
+333 KERLK
-338 LSDEQRSVASI
+338 LSQEQRSVASI

-371 KDELLEVYHKQVVV
+371 KDELLEVYNKRVVV
-385 IPPNKPLA
+385 IPPRKPLA
-393 RIDLP
+393 RKDLP
-398 DQYFKTSEEQFDAV
+398 DKYFKTSEEQFDAV

-417 KRHKTGQP
+417 KRHNTGQP

-463 IIKEAGQKNVVTV
+463 IIKEAGQRNVVTV

-488 LGPGVKELGGLCV
+488 LGSGVKELGGLCV
-501 LGVGRMNNTRDERQ
+501 LGIGRMNNTRDERQ
-515 SRGRAGRQGE
+515 ARGRAGRQGE
-525 PGVSMF
+525 PGVSIF
-531 YVSLEDDVCEILGD
+531 YTSLEDDVCEILGD
-545 DFMEK
+545 EFLEK
-550 YIEKDKYISKRR
+550 YIEKDKHISKHR
-562 IKKLVNKSQKIKEE
+562 IKKLINKSQKIKSE
-576 SSVFQRKNS
+576 SSVFQRKNA

-591 MQRQKTIMYKI
+591 MQRQRTIMYKT
-602 RNDLLDGMNLDEDVL
+602 RNDLLDGKSLDENYLLSICEDNIKDFVKSNKKL
-617 KQIYVNN
+617 DSYGVHRYV
-624 INEFAKDHKKMDDFT
+624 
-639 MYRYILDNLSYRLKN
+639 LDNLSYRLQEMDESTKN
-654 ITTTSSSNKK
+654 QKDYLIQYSKMAFNNKK
-664 EYLKQYADL
+664 K
-673 AFSDK
+673 S
-678 KELLG
+678 LG
-683 NRFSEYCRLC
+683 DRFSEYCRLC
-693 TLKALD
+693 TLRALD
-699 DGWIEEVDYLQ
+699 DGWVEEVDYLQ
-710 QLQAAISGRSTAQR
+710 QLQAAISGRSSAQR
-724 NLLYEYQREARL
+724 NLLFEYQREARI
-736 SFRDMEKSIKKAMIR
+736 SFEDMEKSIKKAMIR

>member
-1 MNKIDKRLH
+1 MNKIDKKLH

-18 ECKKVKELSDYE
+18 ECKKIKNLSDYE

-35 LEFKERLKNGE
+35 NEFKRRLADGE
-46 TTDDL
+46 TTEDI

-108 LTGKSSILVTAN
+108 LTGKSTILVTAN
-120 EYLAIRDAQ
+120 EYLAIRDAK

-134 YKFLGLSV
+134 YEFLGLSV
-142 EAGVKRDTN
+142 KAGVTRDTN
-151 EKLDNDSKKDVY
+151 EHLNNDQKKEIY

-183 LVQSK
+183 LVHSK
-188 EDRFMRDF
+188 EDRFMREL

-231 TDFFVTTLVEDV
+231 TDFFVTTLVEDE
-243 HYEIEDKKVWLTK
+243 HYIVEDNKVWLTDK
-256 EGVEYVQRYFRIEN
+256 GIEYAQRYFRIEN
-270 LYGEENYDILRH
+270 LYSKENFDVLRH

-289 HFLLEKDTDYV
+289 HYLMDKDVDYV
-300 VTDKGEVVLLDKSTG
+300 VTDSGEIVLLDKSTG
-315 RKMTGMKLR
+315 RKMNGMKLR

-333 KEHVE
+333 KERLK
-338 LSDEQRSVASI
+338 LSQEQRSVASI

-412 IKETV
+412 IQETV

-488 LGPGVKELGGLCV
+488 LGSGVKELGGLCV
-501 LGVGRMNNTRDERQ
+501 LGIGRMNNTRDERQ
-515 SRGRAGRQGE
+515 ARGRAGRQGE
-525 PGVSMF
+525 PGVSIF
-531 YVSLEDDVCEILGD
+531 YTSLEDDVCEILGD
-545 DFMEK
+545 DFLEK
-550 YIEKDKYISKRR
+550 YIEKDKHISKRR
-562 IKKLVNKSQKIKEE
+562 IKKLINKSQKIKSE
-576 SSVFQRKNS
+576 SSVFQRKNA

-591 MQRQKTIMYKI
+591 MQRQRTIMYKT
-602 RNDLLDGMNLDEDVL
+602 RNDLLDGKSLDENYLLSICEDNIKDFVKSNKKL
-617 KQIYVNN
+617 DSYAVHRYV
-624 INEFAKDHKKMDDFT
+624 
-639 MYRYILDNLSYRLKN
+639 LDNLSYRLQEMDESTKN
-654 ITTTSSSNKK
+654 QKDYLIQYSKMAFNNKK
-664 EYLKQYADL
+664 KSIGD
-673 AFSDK
+673 
-678 KELLG
+678 
-683 NRFSEYCRLC
+683 RFSEYCRLC
-693 TLKALD
+693 TLKAFD
-699 DGWIEEVDYLQ
+699 DSWVEEVDYLQ
-710 QLQAAISGRSTAQR
+710 QLQAAISGRSSAQR
-724 NLLYEYQREARL
+724 NLLFEYQREARI
-736 SFRDMEKSIKKAMIR
+736 SFEDMEKSIKKAMIR

>member
-1 MNKIDKRLH
+1 MNKIDKKLH

-18 ECKKVKELSDYE
+18 ECKKVKNLSDYE

-35 LEFKERLKNGE
+35 VEFKERLKNGE
-46 TTDDL
+46 TTDDI

-68 MFPYDVQILGGI
+68 MFPFDVQILGGI
-80 ALHLCYLCEMNTGEG
+80 ALHLCYLAEMNTGEG

-108 LTGKSSILVTAN
+108 LTGKSTILVTAN

-134 YKFLGLSV
+134 YEFLGLSV
-142 EAGVKRDTN
+142 KAGVTRDTN
-151 EKLDNDSKKDVY
+151 EHLNNDQKKEIY

-183 LVQSK
+183 LVHSK
-188 EDRFMRDF
+188 EDRFMREL

-231 TDFFVTTLVEDV
+231 TDFFVTTLVEDE
-243 HYEIEDKKVWLTK
+243 HYIVEDNKVWLTDK
-256 EGVEYVQRYFRIEN
+256 GIEYAQRYFRIEN
-270 LYGEENYDILRH
+270 LYSKENFDVLRH

-289 HFLLEKDTDYV
+289 HYLMDKDVDYV
-300 VTDKGEVVLLDKSTG
+300 VTDEGEIVLLDKSTG
-315 RKMTGMKLR
+315 RKMNGMKLR

-333 KEHVE
+333 KERLK
-338 LSDEQRSVASI
+338 LSQEQRSVASI

-385 IPPNKPLA
+385 IPPNKPMA
-393 RIDLP
+393 RKDLP

-417 KRHKTGQP
+417 KRHNTGQP

-463 IIKEAGQKNVVTV
+463 IIKEAGQRNVVTV
-476 ATSMAGRGTDIR
+476 ATSMAGRGTDIH

-501 LGVGRMNNTRDERQ
+501 LGIGRMGNTRDERQ
-515 SRGRAGRQGE
+515 ARGRAGRQGE
-525 PGVSMF
+525 LGVSIF
-531 YVSLEDDVCEILGD
+531 YTSLEDDVCEILGD
-545 DFMEK
+545 DFLEK
-550 YIEKDKYISKRR
+550 YVEKDKHISKHR
-562 IKKLVNKSQKIKEE
+562 IKKLINKSQKIKSE

-591 MQRQKTIMYKI
+591 MQRQRTIMYKT
-602 RNDLLDGMNLDEDVL
+602 RNDLLDGKSLDENYLLSICEDNIKDFVKSNKKL
-617 KQIYVNN
+617 DSYGVHRYV
-624 INEFAKDHKKMDDFT
+624 
-639 MYRYILDNLSYRLKN
+639 LDNLSYRLQEMDKSTKN
-654 ITTTSSSNKK
+654 QKDYLIQYSKMAFNNKK
-664 EYLKQYADL
+664 KSIGD
-673 AFSDK
+673 
-678 KELLG
+678 
-683 NRFSEYCRLC
+683 RFSEYCRLC

-710 QLQAAISGRSTAQR
+710 QLQAAISGRSSAQR
-724 NLLYEYQREARL
+724 NLLFEYQREARI
-736 SFRDMEKSIKKAMIR
+736 SFEDMEKSIKKAMIR

>member
-1 MNKIDKRLH
+1 MNKIDKKLH

-18 ECKKVKELSDYE
+18 ECKKIKNLSDYE

-35 LEFKERLKNGE
+35 NEFKRRLADGE
-46 TTDDL
+46 TTEDI

-108 LTGKSSILVTAN
+108 LTGKSTILVTAN
-120 EYLAIRDAQ
+120 EYLAIRDAK

-134 YKFLGLSV
+134 YEFLGLSV
-142 EAGVKRDTN
+142 KAGVTRDTN
-151 EKLDNDSKKDVY
+151 EHLNNDQKKEIY

-183 LVQSK
+183 LVHSK
-188 EDRFMRDF
+188 EDRFMREL

-231 TDFFVTTLVEDV
+231 TDFFVTTLVEDE
-243 HYEIEDKKVWLTK
+243 HYIVEDNKVWLTDK
-256 EGVEYVQRYFRIEN
+256 GIEYAQRYFRIEN
-270 LYGEENYDILRH
+270 LYSKENFDVLRH

-289 HFLLEKDTDYV
+289 HYLMDKDVDYV
-300 VTDKGEVVLLDKSTG
+300 VTDSGEIVLLDKSTG
-315 RKMTGMKLR
+315 RKMNGMKLR

-333 KEHVE
+333 KERLK
-338 LSDEQRSVASI
+338 LSQEQRSVASI

-412 IKETV
+412 IQETV

-488 LGPGVKELGGLCV
+488 LGSGVKELGGLCV
-501 LGVGRMNNTRDERQ
+501 LGIGRMNNTRDERQ
-515 SRGRAGRQGE
+515 ARGRAGRQGE
-525 PGVSMF
+525 PGVSIF
-531 YVSLEDDVCEILGD
+531 YTSLEDDVCEILGD
-545 DFMEK
+545 DFLEK
-550 YIEKDKYISKRR
+550 YIEKDKHISKRR
-562 IKKLVNKSQKIKEE
+562 IKKLINKSQKIKSE
-576 SSVFQRKNS
+576 SSVFQRKNA

-591 MQRQKTIMYKI
+591 MQRQRTIMYKT
-602 RNDLLDGMNLDEDVL
+602 RNDLLDGKSLDENYLLSICEDNIKDFVKSNKKL
-617 KQIYVNN
+617 DSYAVHRYV
-624 INEFAKDHKKMDDFT
+624 
-639 MYRYILDNLSYRLKN
+639 LDNLSYRLQEMDESTKN
-654 ITTTSSSNKK
+654 QKDYLIQYSKMAFNTKK
-664 EYLKQYADL
+664 KSIGD
-673 AFSDK
+673 
-678 KELLG
+678 
-683 NRFSEYCRLC
+683 RFSEYCRLC
-693 TLKALD
+693 TLKAFD
-699 DGWIEEVDYLQ
+699 DSWVEEVDYLQ
-710 QLQAAISGRSTAQR
+710 QLQAAISGRSSAQR
-724 NLLYEYQREARL
+724 NLLFEYQREARI
-736 SFRDMEKSIKKAMIR
+736 SFEDMEKSIKKAMIR

>member
-18 ECKKVKELSDYE
+18 ECTKVKELSDYE

-35 LEFKERLKNGE
+35 NEFKRRLAEGE

-120 EYLAIRDAQ
+120 EYLAIRDAE

-134 YKFLGLSV
+134 YEFLGLSV
-142 EAGVKRDTN
+142 KAGVTRDTN
-151 EKLDNDSKKDVY
+151 EHLNNDQKKEIY

-183 LVQSK
+183 LVHSK
-188 EDRFMRDF
+188 EDRFMREL

-231 TDFFVTTLVEDV
+231 TDFFVTTLVEDE
-243 HYEIEDKKVWLTK
+243 HYIVEDNKVWLTDK
-256 EGVEYVQRYFRIEN
+256 GIEYAQRYFRIEN
-270 LYGEENYDILRH
+270 LYSKENFDVLRH

-289 HFLLEKDTDYV
+289 HYLMDKDVDYV
-300 VTDKGEVVLLDKSTG
+300 VTDSGEIVLLDKSTG
-315 RKMTGMKLR
+315 RKMNGMKLR

-333 KEHVE
+333 KERLK
-338 LSDEQRSVASI
+338 LSQEQRSVASI

-385 IPPNKPLA
+385 IPPNKPMA
-393 RIDLP
+393 RKDLP
-398 DQYFKTSEEQFDAV
+398 DKYFKTSEEQFDAV

-417 KRHKTGQP
+417 KRHNTGQP

-488 LGPGVKELGGLCV
+488 LGSGVKELGGLCV
-501 LGVGRMNNTRDERQ
+501 LGIGRMNNTRDERQ
-515 SRGRAGRQGE
+515 ARGRAGRQGE
-525 PGVSMF
+525 PGVSIF
-531 YVSLEDDVCEILGD
+531 YTSLEDDVCEILGD
-545 DFMEK
+545 DFLEK
-550 YIEKDKYISKRR
+550 YIEKDKHISKRR
-562 IKKLVNKSQKIKEE
+562 IKKLINKSQKIKSE
-576 SSVFQRKNS
+576 SSVFQRKNA

-591 MQRQKTIMYKI
+591 MQRQRTIMYKT
-602 RNDLLDGMNLDEDVL
+602 RNDLLDGKSLDENYLLSICEDNIKDFVKSNKKL
-617 KQIYVNN
+617 DSYAVHRYV
-624 INEFAKDHKKMDDFT
+624 
-639 MYRYILDNLSYRLKN
+639 LDNLSYRLQEMDESTKN
-654 ITTTSSSNKK
+654 QKDYLIQYSKMAFNTKK
-664 EYLKQYADL
+664 K
-673 AFSDK
+673 S
-678 KELLG
+678 LG
-683 NRFSEYCRLC
+683 DRFSEYCRLC
-693 TLKALD
+693 TLRALD
-699 DGWIEEVDYLQ
+699 DGWVEEVDYLQ
-710 QLQAAISGRSTAQR
+710 QLQAAISGRSSAQR
-724 NLLYEYQREARL
+724 NLLFEYQREARI
-736 SFRDMEKSIKKAMIR
+736 SFEDMEKSIKKAMIR

>member
-18 ECKKVKELSDYE
+18 ECKKVKELSDFE

-35 LEFKERLKNGE
+35 LEFKERLNNGE

-95 KTLTATMPLYLNG
+95 KTLTATMPMYLNG
-108 LTGKSSILVTAN
+108 LTQKSSILVTAN
-120 EYLAIRDAQ
+120 EYLAIRDAE

-163 AADIV
+163 NADIV

-270 LYGEENYDILRH
+270 LYGEENYDVLRH

-300 VTDKGEVVLLDKSTG
+300 VTDNGEVVLLDRSTG

-333 KEHVE
+333 KEHLK
-338 LSDEQRSVASI
+338 LSQEQRSVASI

-363 MSGTIADG
+363 MSGTIKDG

-417 KRHKTGQP
+417 KRHETGQP

-515 SRGRAGRQGE
+515 ARGRAGRQGE

-591 MQRQKTIMYKI
+591 MQRQKTIMYKT
-602 RNDLLDGMNLDEDVL
+602 RNDLLDGMSLDENVL

-624 INEFAKDHKKMDDFT
+624 INEFAKDHKKMDDKT
-639 MYRYILDNLSYRLKN
+639 MYRYILDNLAYRLKELSV
-654 ITTTSSSNKK
+654 SSANKK
-664 EYLKQYADL
+664 DYLKQYADM
-673 AFSDK
+673 AFKDK
-678 KELLG
+678 KQVLG

>member
-1 MNKIDKRLH
+1 MNKIDKKLH

-18 ECKKVKELSDYE
+18 ECKKVKCLSDYE

-35 LEFKERLKNGE
+35 LEFKERLNNGE
-46 TTDDL
+46 TTDDI

-120 EYLAIRDAQ
+120 EYLAIRDAE

-188 EDRFMRDF
+188 EDCFMGDF

-363 MSGTIADG
+363 MSGTIKDG

-417 KRHKTGQP
+417 KRHETGQP

-515 SRGRAGRQGE
+515 ARGRAGRQGE

-591 MQRQKTIMYKI
+591 MQRQKTIMYKT
-602 RNDLLDGMNLDEDVL
+602 RNDLLDGMSLDENVL

-624 INEFAKDHKKMDDFT
+624 INEFAKDHKKMDDKT
-639 MYRYILDNLSYRLKN
+639 MYRYILDNLSYRLKELSV
-654 ITTTSSSNKK
+654 SSANKK
-664 EYLKQYADL
+664 DYLKQYADM
-673 AFSDK
+673 AFKDK
-678 KELLG
+678 KQVLG

>member
-1 MNKIDKRLH
+1 MNKIDKKLH

-35 LEFKERLKNGE
+35 NEFKRRLLAGE
-46 TTDDL
+46 TTDDI

-68 MFPYDVQILGGI
+68 MFPFDVQILGGI
-80 ALHLCYLCEMNTGEG
+80 ALHLCYLAEMNTGEG

-108 LTGKSSILVTAN
+108 LTGKSTILVTDN
-120 EYLAIRDAQ
+120 EYLAIRDAE

-134 YKFLGLSV
+134 YEFLGLSV
-142 EAGVKRDTN
+142 KAGVTRDTN
-151 EKLDNDSKKDVY
+151 EHLNNDQKKEIY

-183 LVQSK
+183 LVHSK
-188 EDRFMRDF
+188 EDRFMREL

-231 TDFFVTTLVEDV
+231 TDFFVTTLVEDE
-243 HYEIEDKKVWLTK
+243 HYIVEDNKVWLTDK
-256 EGVEYVQRYFRIEN
+256 GIEYAQRYFRIEN
-270 LYGEENYDILRH
+270 LYSKENFDVLRH

-289 HFLLEKDTDYV
+289 HYLMDKDVDYV
-300 VTDKGEVVLLDKSTG
+300 VTDSGEIVLLDKSTG
-315 RKMTGMKLR
+315 RKMNGMKLR

-333 KEHVE
+333 KERLK
-338 LSDEQRSVASI
+338 LSQEQRSVASI

-385 IPPNKPLA
+385 IPPNKPMA
-393 RIDLP
+393 RKDLP
-398 DQYFKTSEEQFDAV
+398 DKYFKTSEEQFDAV
-412 IKETV
+412 IQETV
-417 KRHKTGQP
+417 RRHKTGQP

-463 IIKEAGQKNVVTV
+463 IIKEAGQRNVVTV

-488 LGPGVKELGGLCV
+488 LGSGVKELGGLCV
-501 LGVGRMNNTRDERQ
+501 LGIGRMNNTRDERQ
-515 SRGRAGRQGE
+515 ARGRAGRQGE
-525 PGVSMF
+525 PGVSIF
-531 YVSLEDDVCEILGD
+531 YTSLEDDVCEILGD
-545 DFMEK
+545 DFLEK
-550 YIEKDKYISKRR
+550 YIEKDKHISKRR
-562 IKKLVNKSQKIKEE
+562 IKKLINKSQKIKSE
-576 SSVFQRKNS
+576 SSVFQRKNA

-591 MQRQKTIMYKI
+591 MQRQRTIMYKT
-602 RNDLLDGMNLDEDVL
+602 RNDLLDGKSLDENYLLSICEDNIKDFVKSNKKL
-617 KQIYVNN
+617 DSYAVHRYV
-624 INEFAKDHKKMDDFT
+624 
-639 MYRYILDNLSYRLKN
+639 LDNLSYRLQEMDESTKN
-654 ITTTSSSNKK
+654 QKDYLIQYSKMAFNNKK
-664 EYLKQYADL
+664 KSIGD
-673 AFSDK
+673 
-678 KELLG
+678 
-683 NRFSEYCRLC
+683 RFSEYCRLC
-693 TLKALD
+693 TLRALD

-710 QLQAAISGRSTAQR
+710 QLQAAISGRSSAQR
-724 NLLYEYQREARL
+724 NLLFEYQREARI
-736 SFRDMEKSIKKAMIR
+736 SFEDMEKSIKKAMIR

>member
-18 ECKKVKELSDYE
+18 ECKKVKDLSDYE

-35 LEFKERLKNGE
+35 NEFKRRLTEGE

-120 EYLAIRDAQ
+120 EYLAIRDAK
-129 EMGQV
+129 EMGKV
-134 YKFLGLSV
+134 YEFLGLSV
-142 EAGVKRDTN
+142 KAGVTRDTN
-151 EKLDNDSKKDVY
+151 QHLNNDQKKEIY

-183 LVQSK
+183 LVHSK
-188 EDRFMRDF
+188 EDRFMREL

-231 TDFFVTTLVEDV
+231 TDFFVTTLVEDE
-243 HYEIEDKKVWLTK
+243 HYIVEDNKVWLTDK
-256 EGVEYVQRYFRIEN
+256 GIEYAQRYFRIEN
-270 LYGEENYDILRH
+270 LYSKENFDVLRH

-289 HFLLEKDTDYV
+289 HYLMDKDVDYV
-300 VTDKGEVVLLDKSTG
+300 VTDSGEIVLLDKSTG
-315 RKMTGMKLR
+315 RKMNGMKLR

-333 KEHVE
+333 KERLK
-338 LSDEQRSVASI
+338 LSQEQRSVASI

-385 IPPNKPLA
+385 IPPNKPMA
-393 RIDLP
+393 RKDLP
-398 DQYFKTSEEQFDAV
+398 DKYFKTSEEQFDAV

-417 KRHKTGQP
+417 KRHQTGQP

-488 LGPGVKELGGLCV
+488 LGSGVKELGGLCV
-501 LGVGRMNNTRDERQ
+501 LGIGRMNNTRDERQ
-515 SRGRAGRQGE
+515 ARGRAGRQGE
-525 PGVSMF
+525 PGVSIF
-531 YVSLEDDVCEILGD
+531 YTSLEDDVCEILGD
-545 DFMEK
+545 DFLEK
-550 YIEKDKYISKRR
+550 YIEKDKHISKRR
-562 IKKLVNKSQKIKEE
+562 IKKLIKKSQKIKSE
-576 SSVFQRKNS
+576 SSVFQRKNA

-591 MQRQKTIMYKI
+591 MQRQRTIMYKT
-602 RNDLLDGMNLDEDVL
+602 RNDLLDGKSLDENYLLSICEDNIKDFVKSNKKL
-617 KQIYVNN
+617 DSYAVHRYV
-624 INEFAKDHKKMDDFT
+624 
-639 MYRYILDNLSYRLKN
+639 LDNLSYRLQEMDESTKN
-654 ITTTSSSNKK
+654 QKDYLIQYSKMAFNTKK
-664 EYLKQYADL
+664 KSIGD
-673 AFSDK
+673 
-678 KELLG
+678 
-683 NRFSEYCRLC
+683 RFSEYCRLC
-693 TLKALD
+693 TLRALD

-710 QLQAAISGRSTAQR
+710 QLQAAISGRSSAQR
-724 NLLYEYQREARL
+724 NLLFEYQREARI
-736 SFRDMEKSIKKAMIR
+736 SFEDMEKSIKKAMIR

>member
-18 ECKKVKELSDYE
+18 ECKKVKNLSNYE

-35 LEFKERLKNGE
+35 NEFKRRLSAGE
-46 TTDDL
+46 TTEDI

-68 MFPYDVQILGGI
+68 MFPFDVQILGGI
-80 ALHLCYLCEMNTGEG
+80 ALHLCYLAEMNTGEG

-120 EYLAIRDAQ
+120 EYLAIRDAE

-134 YKFLGLSV
+134 YEFLGLSV
-142 EAGVKRDTN
+142 KAGVTRDTN
-151 EKLDNDSKKDVY
+151 EHLNNDQKKEIY

-183 LVQSK
+183 LVHSK
-188 EDRFMRDF
+188 EDRFMREL

-231 TDFFVTTLVEDV
+231 TDFFVTTLVEDE
-243 HYEIEDKKVWLTK
+243 HYIVEDNKVWLTDK
-256 EGVEYVQRYFRIEN
+256 GIEYAQRYFRIEN
-270 LYGEENYDILRH
+270 LYSKENFDVLRH

-289 HFLLEKDTDYV
+289 HYLMDKDVDYV
-300 VTDKGEVVLLDKSTG
+300 VTDSGEIVLLDKSTG
-315 RKMTGMKLR
+315 RKMNGMKLR

-333 KEHVE
+333 KERLK
-338 LSDEQRSVASI
+338 LSQEQRSVASI

-385 IPPNKPLA
+385 IPPNKPMA
-393 RIDLP
+393 RKDLP
-398 DQYFKTSEEQFDAV
+398 DKYFKTSEEQFDAV
-412 IKETV
+412 IQETV
-417 KRHKTGQP
+417 RRHKTGQP

-463 IIKEAGQKNVVTV
+463 IIKEAGQRNVVTV

-488 LGPGVKELGGLCV
+488 LGSGVKELGGLCV
-501 LGVGRMNNTRDERQ
+501 LGIGRMNNTRDERQ
-515 SRGRAGRQGE
+515 ARGRAGRQGE
-525 PGVSMF
+525 PGVSIF
-531 YVSLEDDVCEILGD
+531 YTSLEDDVCEILGD
-545 DFMEK
+545 DFLEK
-550 YIEKDKYISKRR
+550 YIEKDKHISKRR
-562 IKKLVNKSQKIKEE
+562 IKKLINKSQKIKSE
-576 SSVFQRKNS
+576 SSVFQRKNA

-591 MQRQKTIMYKI
+591 MQRQRTIMYKT
-602 RNDLLDGMNLDEDVL
+602 RNDLLDGKSLDENYLLSICEDNIKDFVKSNKKL
-617 KQIYVNN
+617 DSYGVHRYV
-624 INEFAKDHKKMDDFT
+624 
-639 MYRYILDNLSYRLKN
+639 LDNLSYRLQEMDESTKN
-654 ITTTSSSNKK
+654 QKDYLIQYSKMAFNTKK
-664 EYLKQYADL
+664 K
-673 AFSDK
+673 S
-678 KELLG
+678 LG
-683 NRFSEYCRLC
+683 DRFSEYCRLC
-693 TLKALD
+693 TLRALD
-699 DGWIEEVDYLQ
+699 DGWVEEVDYLQ
-710 QLQAAISGRSTAQR
+710 QLQAAISGRSSAQR
-724 NLLYEYQREARL
+724 NLLFEYQREARI
-736 SFRDMEKSIKKAMIR
+736 SFEDMEKSIKKAMIR

>member
-1 MNKIDKRLH
+1 MNKIDKKLH
-10 FLLGKVKE
+10 LLLGKVKE
-18 ECKKVKELSDYE
+18 ECKKVKNLSDYE

-35 LEFKERLKNGE
+35 NEFKRRLSAGE
-46 TTDDL
+46 TTEDI

-120 EYLAIRDAQ
+120 EYLAIRDAE

-134 YKFLGLSV
+134 YEFLGLSV
-142 EAGVKRDTN
+142 KAGVTRDTN
-151 EKLDNDSKKDVY
+151 EHLNNDQKKEIY

-183 LVQSK
+183 LVHSK
-188 EDRFMRDF
+188 EDRFMREL

-231 TDFFVTTLVEDV
+231 TDFFVTTLVEDE
-243 HYEIEDKKVWLTK
+243 HYIVEDNKVWLTDK
-256 EGVEYVQRYFRIEN
+256 GIEYAQRYFRIDSLYSKEN
-270 LYGEENYDILRH
+270 FDVLRH

-289 HFLLEKDTDYV
+289 HYLMDKDVDYV
-300 VTDKGEVVLLDKSTG
+300 VTDSGEIVLLDKSTG
-315 RKMTGMKLR
+315 RKMNGMKLR

-333 KEHVE
+333 KERLK
-338 LSDEQRSVASI
+338 LSQEQRSVASI

-385 IPPNKPLA
+385 IPPNKPMA
-393 RIDLP
+393 RKDLP
-398 DQYFKTSEEQFDAV
+398 DKYFKTSEEQFDAV

-417 KRHKTGQP
+417 KRHNTGQP

-476 ATSMAGRGTDIR
+476 ATSMAGRGTDIH

-501 LGVGRMNNTRDERQ
+501 LGIGRMSNTRDERQ
-515 SRGRAGRQGE
+515 ARGRAGRQGE
-525 PGVSMF
+525 PGVSIF
-531 YVSLEDDVCEILGD
+531 YTSLEDDVCEILGD
-545 DFMEK
+545 DFLEK
-550 YIEKDKYISKRR
+550 YIEKDKHISKRR
-562 IKKLVNKSQKIKEE
+562 IKKLINKSQKIKSE
-576 SSVFQRKNS
+576 SSVFQRKNA

-591 MQRQKTIMYKI
+591 MQRQRTIMYKT
-602 RNDLLDGMNLDEDVL
+602 RNDLLDGKSLDENYLLSICEDNIKDFVKSNKKL
-617 KQIYVNN
+617 DSYAVHRYV
-624 INEFAKDHKKMDDFT
+624 
-639 MYRYILDNLSYRLKN
+639 LDNLSYRLQKMDESTKN
-654 ITTTSSSNKK
+654 QKDYLIQYSKMAFNNKK
-664 EYLKQYADL
+664 KSIGD
-673 AFSDK
+673 
-678 KELLG
+678 
-683 NRFSEYCRLC
+683 RFSEYCRLC
-693 TLKALD
+693 TLRALD
-699 DGWIEEVDYLQ
+699 DGWVEEVDYLQ
-710 QLQAAISGRSTAQR
+710 QLQAAISGRSSAQR
-724 NLLYEYQREARL
+724 NLLFEYQREARI
-736 SFRDMEKSIKKAMIR
+736 SFEDMEKSIKKAMIR

>member
-1 MNKIDKRLH
+1 MNKIDKKLH

-46 TTDDL
+46 TTDDI

-80 ALHLCYLCEMNTGEG
+80 ALHLCYLAEMNTGEG

-120 EYLAIRDAQ
+120 EYLAIRDAE
-129 EMGQV
+129 EMGKV
-134 YKFLGLSV
+134 YEFLGLSV
-142 EAGVKRDTN
+142 KAGVTRDTN
-151 EKLDNDSKKDVY
+151 EHLNNDQKKEIY

-183 LVQSK
+183 LVHSK
-188 EDRFMRDF
+188 EDRFMREL

-231 TDFFVTTLVEDV
+231 TDFFVTTLVEDE
-243 HYEIEDKKVWLTK
+243 HYIVEDNKVWLTDK
-256 EGVEYVQRYFRIEN
+256 GIEYAQRYFRIEN
-270 LYGEENYDILRH
+270 LYSKENFDVLRH

-289 HFLLEKDTDYV
+289 HYLMDKDVDYV
-300 VTDKGEVVLLDKSTG
+300 VTDSGEIVLLDKSTG
-315 RKMTGMKLR
+315 RKMNGMKLR

-333 KEHVE
+333 KERLK
-338 LSDEQRSVASI
+338 LSQEQRSVASI

-412 IKETV
+412 IQETV

-488 LGPGVKELGGLCV
+488 LGSGVKELGGLCV
-501 LGVGRMNNTRDERQ
+501 LGIGRMNNTRDERQ
-515 SRGRAGRQGE
+515 ARGRAGRQGE
-525 PGVSMF
+525 PGVSIF
-531 YVSLEDDVCEILGD
+531 YTSLEDDVCEILGD
-545 DFMEK
+545 DFLEK
-550 YIEKDKYISKRR
+550 YIEKDKHISKRR
-562 IKKLVNKSQKIKEE
+562 IKKLINKSQKIKSE
-576 SSVFQRKNS
+576 SSVFQRKNA

-591 MQRQKTIMYKI
+591 MQRQRTIMYKT
-602 RNDLLDGMNLDEDVL
+602 RNDLLDGKSLDENYLLSICEDNIKDFVKSNKKL
-617 KQIYVNN
+617 DSYAVHRYV
-624 INEFAKDHKKMDDFT
+624 
-639 MYRYILDNLSYRLKN
+639 LDNLSYRLQEMDESTKN
-654 ITTTSSSNKK
+654 QKDYLIQYSKMAFNNKK
-664 EYLKQYADL
+664 K
-673 AFSDK
+673 S
-678 KELLG
+678 LG
-683 NRFSEYCRLC
+683 DRFSEYCRLC
-693 TLKALD
+693 TLKAFD
-699 DGWIEEVDYLQ
+699 DSWVEEVDYLQ
-710 QLQAAISGRSTAQR
+710 QLQAAISGRSSAQR
-724 NLLYEYQREARL
+724 NLLFEYQREARI
-736 SFRDMEKSIKKAMIR
+736 SFEDMEKSIKKAMIR

>member
-1 MNKIDKRLH
+1 MNKIDKKLH

-18 ECKKVKELSDYE
+18 ECKKVKCLSDYE

-35 LEFKERLKNGE
+35 LEFKERLNNGE
-46 TTDDL
+46 TTDDI

-120 EYLAIRDAQ
+120 EYLAIRDAE

-363 MSGTIADG
+363 MSGTIKDG
-371 KDELLEVYHKQVVV
+371 KDEPLEVYHKQVVV

-412 IKETV
+412 IQETV
-417 KRHKTGQP
+417 RRHKTGQP

-515 SRGRAGRQGE
+515 ARGRAGRQGK

-591 MQRQKTIMYKI
+591 MQRQKTIMYKT
-602 RNDLLDGMNLDEDVL
+602 RNDLLDGMSLDENVL
-617 KQIYVNN
+617 KQICVNN
-624 INEFAKDHKKMDDFT
+624 INEFAKDHKKMDDKT

-654 ITTTSSSNKK
+654 ITASSSNKK
-664 EYLKQYADL
+664 EYLKQYADM
-673 AFSDK
+673 AFKDK
-678 KELLG
+678 KQLLG